1 MFTLVFML
9 IQPGAAIFV
18 WPKMT
23 SSMSLFVGVVSI
35 ACPQAVG
42 FWMWDAVL
50 VAVLGFWLFTMVL
63 MCWQSVSVRPKL
75 PGLAP

>member
-1 MFTLVFML
+1 MFTLVFMVTPL
-9 IQPGAAIFV
+9 GPAIFV

-23 SSMSLFVGVVSI
+23 LSMNWFVGVVSI
-35 ACPQAVG
+35 VCPQVVG

-50 VAVLGFWLFTMVL
+50 VVVLGFWLFTMVL

-75 PGLAP
+75 PGLVP